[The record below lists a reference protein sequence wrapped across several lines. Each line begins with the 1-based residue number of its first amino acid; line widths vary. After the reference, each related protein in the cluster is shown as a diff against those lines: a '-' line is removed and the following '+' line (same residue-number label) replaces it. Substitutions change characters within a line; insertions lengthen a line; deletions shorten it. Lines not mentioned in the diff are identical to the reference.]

1 MKKQPPL
8 PPWVRGKRPSVGP
21 DSRFSIGGKPPVP
34 TGQKTDDTVSRP
46 APPRNPKTDDTVSR
60 PAPPRNPPGQ
70 MGIVRPTAQRRIG
83 TSRQITPQMYLQ
95 KLGNWK
101 LVFASLAFVA
111 FIGSALVFFGNSGST
126 DVSST
131 DSDSNSQVTSR
142 DSTPSQDD
150 SPVDMNGK
158 WEQVARA
165 VVFID
170 ASGPNCSWVGSGS
183 IVGDGSL
190 ILTNKHVAGDG
201 ECDLTIWLTDSIS
214 STPTEYF
221 AGEILVSDE
230 EMDLAII
237 QLLDSDGLPTV
248 AQGRQPLEFADET
261 PDLGEKLTLL
271 GYPGIGGS
279 TITLTSGDF
288 SGVDNSESTEF
299 LKTTANMNPGVS
311 GGAALNADQKM
322 VGVPTAGRGAEIAC
336 DNADECVANGST
348 IGLLRPI
355 RYAKIILDRALAE
368 IKQPTNA
375 GKFLDT
381 SSEEAVRNLA
391 AHELSKLPPD
401 SQWSGGV
408 ASCDPGDIN
417 SEYRQAILNRVKWFR
432 LMAGVDE
439 EISLNAEFDLLAQAA
454 ALVMMANN
462 QLSHEPDPTW
472 TCFSDDAFTGASNSN
487 LYLGLTGP
495 ETINGYIEDSGE
507 DNYLV
512 GHRRWILYSALT
524 EIGIGETS
532 NSNALFVVQG
542 KTNDKPSVREAQ
554 GFIMWPPRGFVP
566 RNVIFERWSITN
578 PSADF
583 SDTEI
588 YVESGNGSFQVSS
601 SDITVSNDLYGDGP
615 TLIFNLDSQ
624 ARSGAEITITAKDV
638 LVNGVNM
645 TLNYQVKP
653 IEL

>member
-1 MKKQPPL
+1 MKKQSPL
-8 PPWVRGKRPSVGP
+8 PPWVRGKRPSVGS

-46 APPRNPKTDDTVSR
+46 APPRTPT
-60 PAPPRNPPGQ
+60 GQ
-70 MGIVRPTAQRRIG
+70 VGIVRPTAPRRIG
-83 TSRQITPQMYLQ
+83 TSRRITPQMSLQ
-95 KLGNWK
+95 TLGKWK
-101 LVFASLAFVA
+101 LVIATLAFVVTV
-111 FIGSALVFFGNSGST
+111 GGALVFFGNSGSS
-126 DVSST
+126 DVNST
-131 DSDSNSQVTSR
+131 DSVPNSQGTSR
-142 DSTPSQDD
+142 DSSPSQDD

-165 VVFID
+165 IVFID

-237 QLLDSDGLPTV
+237 QLLDSDGLPAV

-288 SGVDNSESTEF
+288 SGVDNSDSTEF
-299 LKTTANMNPGVS
+299 FKTTANMNPGVS

-355 RYAKIILDRALAE
+355 RYAKAILDRALAE

-381 SSEEAVRNLA
+381 SSEEAVRDLA
-391 AHELSKLPPD
+391 AHEFSKLSPD

-439 EISLNAEFDLLAQAA
+439 DISLNAEFDLLAQAA

-487 LYLGLTGP
+487 LYLGRTGP
-495 ETINGYIEDSGE
+495 EAINGYIEDLGE
-507 DNYLV
+507 DNYSV

-524 EIGIGETS
+524 EIGIGES
-532 NSNALFVVQG
+532 SKSNALFVVQG
-542 KTNDKPSVREAQ
+542 KRNDKPSVREAE

-588 YVESGNGSFQVSS
+588 YVESGNESFQISS

-624 ARSGAEITITAKDV
+624 VRSGETITITAKDV
-638 LVNGVNM
+638 LVDGVNM

>member
-1 MKKQPPL
+1 MSL
-8 PPWVRGKRPSVGP
+8 LTLGK
-21 DSRFSIGGKPPVP
+21 
-34 TGQKTDDTVSRP
+34 
-46 APPRNPKTDDTVSR
+46 
-60 PAPPRNPPGQ
+60 
-70 MGIVRPTAQRRIG
+70 
-83 TSRQITPQMYLQ
+83 
-95 KLGNWK
+95 WK
-101 LVFASLAFVA
+101 LVIATLAFVVTV
-111 FIGSALVFFGNSGST
+111 GGALVFFGNSGSS
-126 DVSST
+126 DVNNT
-131 DSDSNSQVTSR
+131 DSVPNSQGTSR
-142 DSTPSQDD
+142 DSSPSQDD

-165 VVFID
+165 IVFID

-237 QLLDSDGLPTV
+237 QLLDSDGLPAV

-288 SGVDNSESTEF
+288 SGVDNSDSTEF
-299 LKTTANMNPGVS
+299 FKTTANMNPGVS

-355 RYAKIILDRALAE
+355 RYAKTILDRALAE
-368 IKQPTNA
+368 IKQPTKA

-495 ETINGYIEDSGE
+495 EAINGYIEDLGE

-524 EIGIGETS
+524 EIGIGES
-532 NSNALFVVQG
+532 SKSNALFVVQG
-542 KTNDKPSVREAQ
+542 KRNDKPSVREAE

-588 YVESGNGSFQVSS
+588 YVESGKESFQISS

-624 ARSGAEITITAKDV
+624 VRSGEAITITAKDV
-638 LVNGVNM
+638 LVDGVNM